1 MFLFKIIGNI
11 LTKVGTILLI
21 AYIAYLCWQ
30 HLGPQKPKIRSDRKG
45 VADKLIPQIAE
56 DIRTSKE
63 KIRGA
68 SVAHFDGD
76 TTGYFTKA
84 LRSELDDKGVL
95 DVTDRGLMEKVR
107 DLLGMRATSYD
118 EIEAAARYAAD
129 LDKEAVIFG
138 KIHTFEVKPGGVEL
152 DVELTFAE
160 AGTKRVLHQ
169 RRYTHDTSAL
179 PAMATGTTL
188 PALAPPV
195 DGQTGTAAAT
205 PQAAG
210 DEATF
215 HWGRRIF
222 AWILLVVLLPVFSM
236 SFIRSMARKDSNR
249 ANALVLGVYTVADI
263 LLAMLLVGPALA
275 GWVAIGLFVVAIVV
289 SILYNVQIMTVAVR
303 LEE

>member
-1 MFLFKIIGNI
+1 MFLFRIIGNI

-21 AYIAYLCWQ
+21 GYIAYLCWQ
-30 HLGPQKPKIRSDRKG
+30 HLGPQTPKIRSDRKG

-56 DIRTSKE
+56 DIRSSKD
-63 KIRGA
+63 KIRRA

-107 DLLGMRATSYD
+107 DLLGMRQTSYD

-129 LDKEAVIFG
+129 LNKEAVIFG

-169 RRYTHDTSAL
+169 QRYTYDTSAP

-188 PALAPPV
+188 PALTPAGGGTP
-195 DGQTGTAAAT
+195 GQVAQT
-205 PQAAG
+205 PG
-210 DEATF
+210 DEATY

-275 GWVAIGLFVVAIVV
+275 GWVAIGLFVVAIVA
-289 SILYNVQIMTVAVR
+289 SILYNVQVMTVAVK